1 MGPDVIVPVAGIFM
15 IIALSLG
22 LPIVRSWTRRIERG
36 ESLSRPDPGTAERLD
51 RIEQAVDAMAVEM
64 ERIGESQRFLTKL
77 LAERS
82 GPGVAE
88 GISQGG
94 KS

>member
-22 LPIVRSWTRRIERG
+22 LPIVRSVTKRIERG
-36 ESLSRPDPGTAERLD
+36 ESFRQDPETAERLD
-51 RIEQAVDAMAVEM
+51 RIEQAVDAMAVEV
-64 ERIGESQRFLTKL
+64 ERIAEGQRFVTKV
-77 LAERS
+77 LADRS
-82 GPGVAE
+82 GPVVAE
-88 GISQGG
+88 GLQQGG